1 MQQSHSRVLEAQ
13 KSSHRLSP
21 AAFRSGCYKRAITI
35 LQNETGDYSGRDATA
50 SSLYCWLTNAN
61 RKMASKAPPS
71 SPGQRETAPSQHQN
85 PSAKEKLQDKL
96 EVKVIKEQLRRERQE
111 QRHEQNKQLW
121 QRRHKEKVR
130 LRHQDLAAR
139 IRQQEEDR
147 KEQLYKH
154 EQQQKLV
161 QHLEDRKQN
170 SADQDAADPVSVES
184 DTSAAPQQQLLQ
196 VRQLRS
202 KAEVQL
208 ALAHQVGEHMSSRA
222 ASIEPADGECTPS
235 PGAMQQA
242 KTAAK
247 HSHQLS
253 APVVQA

>member
-1 MQQSHSRVLEAQ
+1 
-13 KSSHRLSP
+13 
-21 AAFRSGCYKRAITI
+21 
-35 LQNETGDYSGRDATA
+35 
-50 SSLYCWLTNAN
+50 
-61 RKMASKAPPS
+61 MASKAPPS

-235 PGAMQQA
+235 PGLAPSPPTILPPAGRGQIKGA
-242 KTAAK
+242 YEPSTAHWLMPTRLPFINGMSRFQGVCRNPGPQHGFALY
-247 HSHQLS
+247 LS
-253 APVVQA
+253 YMHVNVWLF